1 MKHLKLILICLILL
15 ASMLN
20 TKAQTDVSSETNFN
34 QSSYRVVSGNETRYS
49 SNIDRLNIPLSLLN
63 AYSIAGD
70 TYNNTE
76 KQRLGLEIDNY
87 LVKMNSKL
95 IDPWEYQVQ
104 YEENNYQTDWYNNDI
119 QVVTGDVGNSS
130 HRTMDLKTG
139 EDGRMYIAYVRRN
152 VIGSNGS
159 LRIFQSG
166 NGGASWPTNIF
177 WNYNTVYI
185 QSISML
191 VERRDDNNDDST
203 RIFIYFIGSTSSNFD
218 NASLYLFSAR
228 RNATGVYTLEVA
240 APQAGNKFTHVSAC
254 SDGAYFESGTAT
266 HVVFREET
274 NAGAYVRMH
283 HLRSLN
289 WGLTHTGGT
298 FPTGFN
304 DQYPSAAFS
313 IQSGI
318 DSLYIAMERRI
329 ANDEYEIRLL
339 STSEAPLNSYNV
351 RFITDAAVGTL
362 YEKPAI
368 TVQQR
373 SYLQPQ
379 NVLVTCTKNS
389 RAVYHSSTNGGASWN
404 IDFALGGSN
413 QVVDFT
419 SCSSDTLTAGGG
431 YFMAVY
437 VDNDGDSL
445 SIRRGVIGN
454 LGATLHKKNSN
465 QSTGV
470 LAPACAIYKEGLN
483 KYGAFAY
490 TGSGPTDIYYNMEN
504 LVTGLQSI
512 GNNLPD
518 KFNLSQNH
526 PNPFNPATNI
536 QFSIPKSS
544 FVKLV
549 VYDIQGRKVETL
561 VNQQVNAGTY
571 NADWNAARYSSGIY
585 FYKLETDGYT
595 ETKKMMLVK

>member
-15 ASMLN
+15 ASLLN

-454 LGATLHKKNSN
+454 LGSTLHKKNSN

-504 LVTGLQSI
+504 LVTGIQSI

>member
-1 MKHLKLILICLILL
+1 L
-15 ASMLN
+15 ASLLN